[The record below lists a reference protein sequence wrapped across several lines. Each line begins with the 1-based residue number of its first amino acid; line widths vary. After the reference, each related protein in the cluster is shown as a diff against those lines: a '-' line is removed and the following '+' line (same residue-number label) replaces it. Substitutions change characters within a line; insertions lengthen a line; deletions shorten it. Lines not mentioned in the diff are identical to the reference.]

1 MPTHICADSELIFY
15 RYINDRNIPIA
26 KEFFPNATLEPLE
39 AGHWGKF
46 SFHADSSHDRIN
58 TFIVHAEK
66 YVISKGPR
74 SLLSVYSHYDRPNE
88 FKQLVTNFIK
98 ADSH

>member
-1 MPTHICADSELIFY
+1 MPLRFRIPLHTIGAAIPELGSFPYEPGEREWDGPTLFIKGTKSK
-15 RYINDRNIPIA
+15 YINDRNIPIA

-39 AGHWGKF
+39 AGHW
-46 SFHADSSHDRIN
+46 
-58 TFIVHAEK
+58 VHAEK
-66 YVISKGPR
+66 
-74 SLLSVYSHYDRPNE
+74 PNE